1 MSFAEGKRII
11 GAESDPP
18 GAAEIDEK
26 ALGIGIVN
34 EGIDVEVRGFCCG
47 RQIAARGCLIVDGAE
62 IGTNMKGVLDATNRK
77 RKRAASMGEGDPEFR
92 KSREN
97 AAENHRAN
105 GE

>member
-1 MSFAEGKRII
+1 MSFAQGEWII
-11 GAESDPP
+11 GAESDPLR
-18 GAAEIDEK
+18 AEKFDEK
-26 ALGIGIVN
+26 AQGIGIVN

-47 RQIAARGCLIVDGAE
+47 RQIAARSCLIVDGAE
-62 IGTNMKGVLDATNRK
+62 IGTNVKGVLDATNRK
-77 RKRAASMGEGDPEFR
+77 RKRAAAMGEGDPEFW